1 MPIERKELIPQPFK
15 GEVQVKVVLP
25 DEAIQLLKDLHA
37 DRQAIGFGAVV
48 LIGLLA
54 ALAVKRLFQKE

>member
-25 DEAIQLLKDLHA
+25 EEATRLLKDLHQ
-37 DRQAIGFGAVV
+37 DRQTIGFGAVV
-48 LIGLLA
+48 LIGSLA

>member
-1 MPIERKELIPQPFK
+1 MPIERKDLIPQPFK

-25 DEAIQLLKDLHA
+25 EEAIRLLKDLHE
-37 DRQAIGFGAVV
+37 DRQVIGFVAIV

>member
-25 DEAIQLLKDLHA
+25 DEAIQLLKDLRA
-37 DRQAIGFGAVV
+37 DRPAIGFGAVV
-48 LIGLLA
+48 LIGSLV
-54 ALAVKRLFQKE
+54 ALTVKRLFQKE